1 MTVNFTSH
9 PNCKPLHN
17 ICKICFICDVI
28 FRSIFLNILTSV
40 AIESIQIMKTP
51 VFASFLKNS
60 KIWTISLHIKKF
72 FISGSWI
79 LIFLVRYTKIRYGH
93 LRIEHYLNRYW
104 HRCPFLSVSTPG
116 QTLQVRCPYLYV
128 CCTVTDLYCVSINIM
143 YVRLHIYIW
152 SIFVHTDLSCRWRG
166 DDDEMR
172 TKKVCWVLDMDI
184 IGTIPN
190 LLINYEHIPG
200 LETVSPVNVQI
211 RTHVTDQRQSVI

>member
-104 HRCPFLSVSTPG
+104 HLCPFLSVFTPG
-116 QTLQVRCPYLYV
+116 QTLQVSVSV
-128 CCTVTDLYCVSINIM
+128 CVLYCNF
-143 YVRLHIYIW
+143 RLHIYIW
-152 SIFVHTDLSCRWRG
+152 CIFVHTDLSCCRWRG